1 MENPKNE
8 CQQNTPKV
16 QTSCLCGE
24 RERENYLHILV
35 YMQYVAQIMGVH
47 VHETVENINIRG
59 DLLVE

>member
-8 CQQNTPKV
+8 LSTEHTKGTNFMFVWEK
-16 QTSCLCGE
+16 
-24 RERENYLHILV
+24 ENYLHILV
-35 YMQYVAQIMGVH
+35 YIQYVAQIMGVH